1 MKRKRINESNYLFVI
16 KLTSKSYLIDQ
27 SALTVG
33 SAFKSG
39 KMSGER
45 KKEAFS
51 RLSLI
56 NTQRLIGWDMLPAL
70 FD

>member
-1 MKRKRINESNYLFVI
+1 MI

-39 KMSGER
+39 KRVER
-45 KKEAFS
+45 EKKRLFA

-56 NTQRLIGWDMLPAL
+56 NTQQLIGCA
-70 FD
+70 F